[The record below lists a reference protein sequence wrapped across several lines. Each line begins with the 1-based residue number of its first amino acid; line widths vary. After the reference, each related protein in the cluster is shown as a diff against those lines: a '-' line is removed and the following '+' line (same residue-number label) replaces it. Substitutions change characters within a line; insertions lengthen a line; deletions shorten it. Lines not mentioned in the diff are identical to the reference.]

1 MTNNKTEM
9 KSLSRDY
16 FDNQD
21 TIHKKKIY
29 NWISNMCKGENVL
42 DLWCGDGYGTNV
54 LTDKSSHVDGVDLNS
69 DKVRFALRNFFT
81 FSKTSFFIAD
91 PFDFLKS
98 CTNYGTTILSET
110 KHVIEKDDDLKKL
123 LDIIPSPVAII
134 VFRNLTQTISR
145 SYDRIIKEKQI
156 AYEVYY
162 EHKDEINRIE
172 EDSTSTIFV
181 LKNIKTQTR
190 HVNKENE
197 KVSIIIPAYNREF
210 TIEETI
216 LSALNQTYPNVE
228 TIVVDD
234 GSTDKTKE
242 ICRKFGDKVRYYYK
256 PNGGISS
263 ALNFGI
269 EKMSGTW
276 FKWLSSDDVL
286 THDAIEKLMQV
297 FNETGGQI
305 IYSDYEI
312 IDEKSNFVSVFR
324 EPIYK
329 DYYEFA
335 SKIWIRYIGNA
346 SSVLIHKSCFET
358 AGFFDETLRF
368 GEDYEWWQRACLVYG
383 YRFFHLQQPIV
394 KYRIHPKQ
402 LTTKV
407 KNKAF
412 DNDQSIRKLTMDT
425 ILETDPEWWKTLS
438 NHRKNYNKMN
448 SKTKLKRILRNTLHH
463 MPNSI
468 QNRVQGWRTRSVQH
482 NKIV

>member
-1 MTNNKTEM
+1 M
-9 KSLSRDY
+9 KSLPKNY
-16 FDNQD
+16 FHNSD
-21 TIHKKKIY
+21 TTHKKNIY
-29 NWISNMCKGENVL
+29 SWMGNVCKGKNVL
-42 DLWCGDGYGTNV
+42 DLCCGDGYGTSI
-54 LTDKSSHVDGVDLNS
+54 LTDKSLRIDGIDLNS
-69 DKVRFALRNFFT
+69 DKIRFALRNFFT
-81 FSKTSFFIAD
+81 FNKTRFFIAD
-91 PFDFLKS
+91 PLDFLKS
-98 CTNYGTTILSET
+98 CTNYGITIVSET
-110 KHVIEKDDDLKKL
+110 KHVINKENDLRKL

-134 VFRNLTQTISR
+134 VFSNSTETIR
-145 SYDRIIKEKQI
+145 SYDQIMKEKQI
-156 AYEVYY
+156 IYEVYY
-162 EHKDEINRIE
+162 EHQNEINKIGK
-172 EDSTSTIFV
+172 DSISTIFV
-181 LKNIKTQTR
+181 LKNIKNQSR
-190 HVNKENE
+190 HVNKEKE
-197 KVSIIIPAYNREF
+197 KVSVIIPAYNRES

-216 LSALNQTYPNVE
+216 LSVLNQTYPNVE
-228 TIVVDD
+228 IIVVDD

-242 ICRKFGDKVRYYYK
+242 ICKKFEDKIKYYYK

-269 EKMSGTW
+269 EKMSGVW

-286 THDAIEKLMQV
+286 THDAIEKLMEV

-312 IDEKSNFVSVFR
+312 IDEKSNFVSIFK

-346 SSVLIHKSCFET
+346 SSVLIHKSCFDT
-358 AGFFDETLRF
+358 VGFFNETLRF

-394 KYRIHPKQ
+394 KYRIHSKQ

-407 KNKAF
+407 KDKAF
-412 DNDQSIRKLTMDT
+412 DNDQTIRKRIMDT

-448 SKTKLKRILRNTLHH
+448 SKTKLKQILRNLLRH

-468 QNRVQGWRTRSVQH
+468 QNRVQGWRIRSVQR